1 MSDQPSLWDQ
11 TGGKVGDDH
20 PLTSHKAAATVK
32 SGSQKAQILCA
43 LYAVWP
49 DRGYTGYD
57 LSTRGLVL
65 NAASL
70 PISPNQT
77 CTRLLEL
84 RETGLVEFKR
94 EFPGGPIVEA
104 VTTPGN
110 TGQVHCLTSR
120 GQRTAITL
128 SANERPGITSYA
140 KKVKDPYIAHDLVV
154 DRSDGRTVPRGVV
167 PQP

>member
-1 MSDQPSLWDQ
+1 MMSDQSSLWDQ

-20 PLTSHKAAATVK
+20 PLTSHKAAATVR
-32 SGSQKAQILCA
+32 SGSQKAQILRA
-43 LYAVWP
+43 LWAVWP

-57 LSTRGLVL
+57 LSARGLVL
-65 NAASL
+65 NGAGQ

-84 RETGLVEFKR
+84 REAGLVEFKR

-110 TGQVHCLTSR
+110 TGQVHCLTSH
-120 GQRTAITL
+120 GYKTTIAL
-128 SANERPGITSYA
+128 AAHEREGVTSYT
-140 KKVKDPYIAHDLVV
+140 KKVKDPYIARDQVV
-154 DRSDGRTVPRGVV
+154 DRGDPSSRF
-167 PQP
+167 

>member
-1 MSDQPSLWDQ
+1 MSGQPSLWDQ

-20 PLTSHKAAATVK
+20 PLTSHQAAATVR
-32 SGSQKAQILCA
+32 SGSQKAQILRA
-43 LYAVWP
+43 LCAVWP
-49 DRGYTGYD
+49 DGGYTGYD

-65 NAASL
+65 NGAGL

-84 RETGLVEFKR
+84 REAGLVEFKR
-94 EFPGGPIVEA
+94 KFPGGPIVEA

-110 TGQVHCLTSR
+110 TGQVHCLTPR

-128 SANERPGITSYA
+128 SANERPGITAYA
-140 KKVKDPYIAHDLVV
+140 KKVKDPYIAHDQVV
-154 DRSDGRTVPRGVV
+154 DRSDGRQSPEA
-167 PQP
+167 

>member
-20 PLTSHKAAATVK
+20 PLTSHKAAARVK
-32 SGSQKAQILCA
+32 SGSQKAQILLA
-43 LYAVWP
+43 LHAVWP
-49 DRGYTGYD
+49 DGGYTGYD

-65 NAASL
+65 NGSGR

-84 RETGLVEFKR
+84 REVGMVEFKR

-110 TGQVHCLTSR
+110 TGQVHWLTDYGYKATIALAAS
-120 GQRTAITL
+120 
-128 SANERPGITSYA
+128 ERPGITSYGT
-140 KKVKDPYIAHDLVV
+140 KVKDPY
-154 DRSDGRTVPRGVV
+154 VPYS
-167 PQP
+167 

>member
-1 MSDQPSLWDQ
+1 PSLWDQ

-20 PLTSHKAAATVK
+20 PLTSHRAAATVK
-32 SGSQKAQILCA
+32 SGSQKAQILSA

-49 DRGYTGYD
+49 DGGYTGYD

-65 NAASL
+65 NGARL

-84 RETGLVEFKR
+84 REAGLVEFKR
-94 EFPGGPIVEA
+94 DFPGGPIVEA

-110 TGQVHCLTSR
+110 TGQVHCLTAFGCRASV
-120 GQRTAITL
+120 T
-128 SANERPGITSYA
+128 SAAGERQGVTEYT
-140 KKVKDPYIAHDLVV
+140 KRVKDPYIAKDQVV
-154 DRSDGRTVPRGVV
+154 DRSGVV
-167 PQP
+167 PHP